1 MPEPQESFHK
11 KRLQQ
16 IPMEIPILFIIYTK
30 TVAGLNQL
38 IELNSTYSLL
48 IIESATAI
56 GKEGAEL

>member
-1 MPEPQESFHK
+1 ME
-11 KRLQQ
+11 

-48 IIESATAI
+48 IIGSATAI
-56 GKEGAEL
+56 